1 MTEDGIL
8 EGAQD
13 LQGYFEA
20 GAKPPEEWGAGIEYE
35 RVGVLSESGRAIPY
49 HGPRSLSALLSR
61 LVSAEG
67 WRPVYAGENVIALEM
82 DHARITL
89 EPGGQMELSGA
100 VHRRMEDLREEVAL
114 WGHWSREHSRPL
126 GIRWLG
132 LGLQPFTPLGEI
144 PWVPKP
150 RYRIMSARLGATG
163 TLGHV
168 MMKQTA
174 CVQANLDYSDEAD
187 AFEKLRTAMGLTSV
201 VTALYANSSLLE
213 GKPSGFLS
221 YRSWAWQN
229 TDPTRCGILP
239 FVFGE
244 GAGFADY
251 LDYALDVPMMFILR
265 NGDFVDLGGIPFRR
279 YLLEGA
285 GGHRATLADFELHLT
300 TLFPEVRLKRYLEI
314 RGGDSAD
321 AATALSQVALWKGI
335 LYDAASRREAWGL
348 VSDLSL
354 EERLRFHRD
363 ASRLGPGA
371 RLGGRTALDLGAD
384 LHRIAAEGL
393 DRLGESPSF
402 LDPLA
407 EILFERRACPGETL
421 RDRWLGEWK
430 QEPRRLVEYC
440 SRVTLKP
447 TDFPGGTVDEDH

>member
-1 MTEDGIL
+1 MSKDGIL
-8 EGAQD
+8 ESARD
-13 LQGYFEA
+13 LEGYFES
-20 GAKPPEEWGAGIEYE
+20 GAKPPEEWGTGIEYE
-35 RVGVLSESGRAIPY
+35 RVGVFTESGRAVPY
-49 HGPRSLSALLSR
+49 HGPRSLSALLAR
-61 LVSAEG
+61 LVSAKG
-67 WRPVYAGENVIALEM
+67 WHPLYAGEHVIALEA

-100 VHRRMEDLREEVAL
+100 VHRRLEDLREEVAR
-114 WGHWSREHSRPL
+114 WGELTREHSHPL
-126 GIRWLG
+126 GITWLG

-150 RYRIMSARLGATG
+150 RYRIMSAHLAATG
-163 TLGHV
+163 ALSHV

-187 AFEKLRTAMGLTSV
+187 AIEKLRTAMGITSV
-201 VTALYANSSLLE
+201 VTALFANSSLLE
-213 GKPSGFLS
+213 GRPSGFLS

-229 TDPTRCGILP
+229 TDPSRCGILP
-239 FVFGE
+239 FVFGSE
-244 GAGFADY
+244 AGFADY
-251 LDYALDVPMMFILR
+251 LDYALDVPLMFILR
-265 NGDFVDLGGIPFRR
+265 GGNFVDMKGIPFRR

-335 LYDAASRREAWGL
+335 LYDPDSRREAWGL

-354 EERLRFHRD
+354 EERLRFHRE
-363 ASRLGPGA
+363 ASRTGPEA
-371 RLGGRTALDLGAD
+371 RLGRRKALEIGAD
-384 LHRIAAEGL
+384 LHRIAAAGL
-393 DRLGESPSF
+393 VRLGESPAL

-407 EILFERRACPGETL
+407 EILFERKACPGQL
-421 RDRWLGEWK
+421 IRDLWLGEWK
-430 QEPRRLVEYC
+430 EQRRLLIDYC
-440 SRVTLKP
+440 GRTTLKP
-447 TDFPGGTVDEDH
+447 IELPGGSGAEDY